1 MPLRAFKSS
10 PNLIRT
16 SGSPE
21 SNSLRDDDL
30 SDAESVHDYDQ
41 DSTNSSGVVQ
51 SDRLPVEILEPIKSL
66 NIVEK
71 LWQRAQPIAENVS
84 GILKQNEKGL
94 LRK

>member
-1 MPLRAFKSS
+1 M
-10 PNLIRT
+10 
-16 SGSPE
+16 
-21 SNSLRDDDL
+21 RDDDL

-41 DSTNSSGVVQ
+41 DSTNSSGAVQ

-84 GILKQNEKGL
+84 DILKQNEKGL